1 MLALSRILAPIAFSA
16 RCKGAVQYAEA
27 LACHFHSELTLAHV
41 VVPIQSYALP
51 DAMAVAPEMMDEL
64 VAFAQTELDRYAR
77 DEIKGISAKRELL
90 EGDPATEIVRYAA
103 EGEFDLIIMPTHGY
117 GPFRRFL
124 LGSVTAKVLHDAPCP
139 VWTGPHMEN
148 AAAYQSIDFRRVLCA
163 IDLGPHSGAVL
174 QWAADFAQDYGATLV
189 VMYAI
194 PGSTVTV
201 GGVYFDPEWR
211 EQVRSDAWNHIS
223 SLLNETGITAEI
235 EIAAGD
241 PPETVRAIAE
251 ESHPNLLVIG
261 RGGARGVI
269 GRLRANAYGILRE
282 SPCPIVAI

>member
-1 MLALSRILAPIAFSA
+1 MLMLSRILAPIAFSA

-27 LACHFHSELTLAHV
+27 LACHFHSELTLLHV
-41 VVPIQSYALP
+41 VAPVQSYALP
-51 DAMAVAPEMMDEL
+51 DAMAVAPEMMDEI
-64 VAFAQTELDRYAR
+64 VAFARTELDRYAR
-77 DEIKGISAKRELL
+77 DEIKGISAKQELL
-90 EGDPATEIVRYAA
+90 EGDPAAEIVRYAA
-103 EGEFDLIIMPTHGY
+103 EGKFDLIIMSTHGY

-148 AAAYQSIDFRRVLCA
+148 APAYQSIDFWRVLCA

-189 VMYAI
+189 VMHAI

-211 EQVRSDAWNHIS
+211 EQVRSDARNRIS
-223 SLLNETGITAEI
+223 SLLNEMGITAEI
-235 EIAAGD
+235 EIAPGD
-241 PPETVRAIAE
+241 PPETVRTIAD
-251 ESHPNLLVIG
+251 ESGANLLLIG

-282 SPCPIVAI
+282 SPCPVVAI